1 MSRMK
6 CKRSSDGRTLDHHAL
21 QVMRM
26 QAVKA
31 VREGQTVASVAA
43 AYGLNERTVFR
54 WLAKFANGGQTA
66 LLAKP
71 VPGRPPKV
79 APEEMR
85 WIARAVRDDTPQQFK
100 FPYGLWTLSLIGRLI
115 ERQFGKT
122 LSLASVSRI
131 MKLLGFSVQKPLYQA
146 WQQDPVLVRQWESET
161 YPAIRAEARQAGA
174 SIYFADESGIRS
186 DYHAGTTWAPT
197 GETPV
202 VAVTGRRFS
211 LNMISA
217 VSPRGDFRF
226 MSHEGTVTA
235 TVFKRF
241 LQRLLIGA
249 ERPIF
254 LIVDGHPI
262 HKAKCVRSFVDS
274 TQGQLKLFYL
284 PPYAPHLNPDEQV
297 WAHVKREV
305 AKRGVEDKDQL
316 KRLAIGALRRIQ
328 KLPELVRSFFK
339 QPECQYIA
347 E

>member
-1 MSRMK
+1 
-6 CKRSSDGRTLDHHAL
+6 
-21 QVMRM
+21 M

-54 WLAKFANGGQTA
+54 WLSRFASGGQNA

-79 APEEMR
+79 TPEQMR

-100 FPYGLWTLSLIGRLI
+100 FPCGLWTLSLIGRLI
-115 ERQFGKT
+115 ERRFGT
-122 LSLASVSRI
+122 SLSLASVSRV
-131 MKLLGFSVQKPLYQA
+131 MKLLGFSAQKPLYQA
-146 WQQDPVLVRQWESET
+146 WQQDPVLVRRWETET
-161 YPAIRAEARQAGA
+161 YPEIRAEARRAGA

-202 VAVTGRRFS
+202 VDLTGRGFS

-217 VSPRGDFRF
+217 VSPRGDFHF
-226 MSHEGTVTA
+226 MSQEGTVTA
-235 TVFKRF
+235 AVFKRF

-254 LIVDGHPI
+254 LILDGHPI
-262 HKAKCVRSFVDS
+262 HKVKLMRSFVES
-274 TQGQLKLFYL
+274 TDGRLTRFFL
-284 PPYAPHLNPDEQV
+284 PSYAPHLNPDEQV
-297 WAHVKREV
+297 SAHLKREV
-305 AKRGVEDKDQL
+305 AKRGLESKDPL
-316 KRLAIGALRRIQ
+316 KRLALGALRRIQ
-328 KLPELVRSFFK
+328 KLPDLVRSFFK

-347 E
+347 G